1 MPRDADFLSP
11 RDLLINDNFCL
22 KLASFKQLANVIVK
36 TENLPRDDDSLRQ
49 KTGFWESG
57 YQILYS
63 YLNPIAQQFWT
74 VQNVALN
81 LNETYNY
88 TDTVCQKVLDLC
100 DRAPDDYGM
109 SNQHHRGIFGS
120 PTPFPWGS
128 MSSWGS
134 TEVTPLRRERPLTR
148 PLDKIFT
155 DLEALRK
162 DPDNETLRKKVLQEV
177 NDRHSEVKALRDQAT
192 IWSRDL
198 HSYSMDAGDCETAVR
213 DLAAPFQGSAL
224 RDRLIEDDA
233 QDNLQ
238 DDLNALGNVKSLL
251 DGFSMVDDMGAS
263 LEEVQKMSG
272 SATLIEDDIQNLVD
286 YLDKHVDPD
295 DNPLGGLVE
304 RNLLKRW
311 ATLQEHGR
319 QPTLALH
326 FYHGRSAGLP
336 EDGGLAFQR
345 HGQKANPP
353 VITVIAFKNAYRN

>member
-22 KLASFKQLANVIVK
+22 KLASFKQLANIIVK

-100 DRAPDDYGM
+100 DRAPDDY
-109 SNQHHRGIFGS
+109 
-120 PTPFPWGS
+120 
-128 MSSWGS
+128 
-134 TEVTPLRRERPLTR
+134 
-148 PLDKIFT
+148 DKFFT

-224 RDRLIEDDA
+224 RDRLVEDDA

-251 DGFSMVDDMGAS
+251 DGFSMVDDMGTS

-326 FYHGRSAGLP
+326 FYHGRSASLP
-336 EDGGLAFQR
+336 EEGGLAFQR

>member
-100 DRAPDDYGM
+100 DRAPDDY
-109 SNQHHRGIFGS
+109 N
-120 PTPFPWGS
+120 
-128 MSSWGS
+128 
-134 TEVTPLRRERPLTR
+134 
-148 PLDKIFT
+148 KIFT

-224 RDRLIEDDA
+224 RDRLIEGDA

-311 ATLQEHGR
+311 ATLQEH
-319 QPTLALH
+319 
-326 FYHGRSAGLP
+326 
-336 EDGGLAFQR
+336 
-345 HGQKANPP
+345 
-353 VITVIAFKNAYRN
+353 VIAFRNAYRN

>member
-100 DRAPDDYGM
+100 DRAPDDY
-109 SNQHHRGIFGS
+109 
-120 PTPFPWGS
+120 
-128 MSSWGS
+128 
-134 TEVTPLRRERPLTR
+134 
-148 PLDKIFT
+148 DKIFT

-162 DPDNETLRKKVLQEV
+162 DPDNGTLREKVLQEV

-233 QDNLQ
+233 PDNLQ
-238 DDLNALGNVKSLL
+238 DDLDALGNVKSLL

-272 SATLIEDDIQNLVD
+272 SATLVEDDIQNLVD

-326 FYHGRSAGLP
+326 FYHGRSAGPP

-345 HGQKANPP
+345 HGQKANPR
-353 VITVIAFKNAYRN
+353 VITVIAFKNAYMN

>member
-100 DRAPDDYGM
+100 DRSPDDYAPPGD
-109 SNQHHRGIFGS
+109 FW
-120 PTPFPWGS
+120 FPNS
-128 MSSWGS
+128 L
-134 TEVTPLRRERPLTR
+134 PLGEHVELGLNR
-148 PLDKIFT
+148 DKIFT
-155 DLEALRK
+155 DLKALRK

-233 QDNLQ
+233 RDNLQ

-311 ATLQEHGR
+311 ATLQEHG
-319 QPTLALH
+319 
-326 FYHGRSAGLP
+326 LP

>member
-63 YLNPIAQQFWT
+63 YLNPITQQFWT

-100 DRAPDDYGM
+100 DRAPDDY
-109 SNQHHRGIFGS
+109 
-120 PTPFPWGS
+120 
-128 MSSWGS
+128 
-134 TEVTPLRRERPLTR
+134 
-148 PLDKIFT
+148 DKIFT

-198 HSYSMDAGDCETAVR
+198 HSYSMDAGDCEAAVR
-213 DLAAPFQGSAL
+213 DLVAPFQGSAL
-224 RDRLIEDDA
+224 RDRLIKDDA

-238 DDLNALGNVKSLL
+238 DDLDALGNVKSLL
-251 DGFSMVDDMGAS
+251 DGFSMVDDMGVS

-326 FYHGRSAGLP
+326 FYHGRSAGPP
-336 EDGGLAFQR
+336 EDGDLASQH

-353 VITVIAFKNAYRN
+353 VITVIAFKNAYIN

>member
-11 RDLLINDNFCL
+11 RDLLVNDNFCL

-100 DRAPDDYGM
+100 DRAPDDY
-109 SNQHHRGIFGS
+109 
-120 PTPFPWGS
+120 
-128 MSSWGS
+128 
-134 TEVTPLRRERPLTR
+134 
-148 PLDKIFT
+148 DKIFM

-162 DPDNETLRKKVLQEV
+162 DPDNASLREKVLEEV
-177 NDRHSEVKALRDQAT
+177 NDRHSEVKTLRDQAT

-198 HSYSMDAGDCETAVR
+198 HSYSMDAGDCETTVR
-213 DLAAPFQGSAL
+213 GLAAPFQGSAL
-224 RDRLIEDDA
+224 RDRLIEEDA

-238 DDLNALGNVKSLL
+238 DDLDALGNVKSLL

-295 DNPLGGLVE
+295 DNPLEGLVE

-311 ATLQEHGR
+311 ATLQEH
-319 QPTLALH
+319 
-326 FYHGRSAGLP
+326 
-336 EDGGLAFQR
+336 
-345 HGQKANPP
+345 
-353 VITVIAFKNAYRN
+353 VIAFKNAYMN

>member
-100 DRAPDDYGM
+100 HRAPDDY
-109 SNQHHRGIFGS
+109 
-120 PTPFPWGS
+120 
-128 MSSWGS
+128 
-134 TEVTPLRRERPLTR
+134 
-148 PLDKIFT
+148 DKFFT

-272 SATLIEDDIQNLVD
+272 DATLIEDDIQNLVD

-311 ATLQEHGR
+311 ATLQEHG
-319 QPTLALH
+319 
-326 FYHGRSAGLP
+326 LP